1 LLTFTSMIPPSLC
14 FPEYTTIAACMSDR
28 PVHISAAPLVALG
41 LGVAAVSSAAI
52 LISFARAQGVPAL
65 SIAAL
70 RMALAALVVAP
81 IALLR
86 CRAEIR
92 TLTLKDAA
100 LGVLS
105 GIFLAMHFGFWTSSL
120 DSTSVMSSVVF
131 VSTNPLFVGVASV
144 LIFKERL
151 RAGTLAGIGIAMA
164 GGVAIALLDAG
175 QGGSA
180 TTRGDVLALLGAV
193 AASGYLL
200 AGRRLRSRM
209 SLSLYVGIS
218 YVTAALALLLVTA
231 IAGAPLTG
239 FPIQGYLWVLLLA
252 VGPQLLGH
260 TSYNYAL
267 KYVSATFVTVTLLG
281 EPIGA
286 SLLAI
291 PFLSQVPSGSRILAG
306 VCILAGIVIAARAES
321 RSRLVE
327 LR

>member
-1 LLTFTSMIPPSLC
+1 
-14 FPEYTTIAACMSDR
+14 MSDQ
-28 PVHISAAPLVALG
+28 PVHTSAAPVVALG
-41 LGVAAVSSAAI
+41 LGVAAVSTAAI

-92 TLTLKDAA
+92 ALTLKDAA
-100 LGVLS
+100 LGVVS
-105 GIFLAMHFGFWTSSL
+105 GIFLAMHFAFWTSSL

-131 VSTNPLFVGVASV
+131 VSTNPLFVGVASA
-144 LIFKERL
+144 LLFKERL
-151 RAGTLAGIGIAMA
+151 RVGTVAGIGVAMA

-175 QGGSA
+175 QGGAA
-180 TTRGDVLALLGAV
+180 TAWGDILALLGAV
-193 AASGYLL
+193 SASGYLL
-200 AGRRLRSRM
+200 VGRRLRSRM

-218 YVTAALALLLVTA
+218 YVTAAAALLCVA
-231 IAGAPLTG
+231 ALTG
-239 FPIQGYLWVLLLA
+239 ARLSGFPMEGYLWVLLLA
-252 VGPQLLGH
+252 LGPQLLGH

-291 PFLSQVPSGSRILAG
+291 PLLSQVPSGPRIAAG

-321 RSRLVE
+321 RSRAAG